1 MFLTLV
7 GISQIEWKLPSSY
20 TFRIYSSLP
29 SIALPQ
35 GQYLQG
41 SPSYSCMESTTK
53 APIVVFRGKIWQNDL
68 VTSFRPGQL
77 EILLPLLHGKHVCAR
92 MATSAGKSLCLFLA
106 PRAIG
111 ERALGIIISPL
122 NALMDQQVYIHCNK
136 LLKTVVNMMQ
146 IDMLILCRKVQT
158 LSDVGV
164 TAVHV
169 DLHTSFEDVAA
180 GKFRFGEQTFNSS
193 TKK

>member
-1 MFLTLV
+1 MC
-7 GISQIEWKLPSSY
+7 SSSCPLLGGCAS
-20 TFRIYSSLP
+20 TECAGKRRLEA
-29 SIALPQ
+29 AL
-35 GQYLQG
+35 L
-41 SPSYSCMESTTK
+41 SYFK
-53 APIVVFRGKIWQNDL
+53 F
-68 VTSFRPGQL
+68 TSFRPGQL
-77 EILLPLLHGKHVCAR
+77 ETLLPLLHGKDVFAR
-92 MATSAGKSLCLFLA
+92 MATGAGKSLWLFLA
-106 PRAIG
+106 PLAIG

-122 NALMDQQVYIHCNK
+122 NALMDQQVYIHCNM

-169 DLHTSFEDVAA
+169 DLHTSFEDVTA
-180 GKFRFGEQTFNSS
+180 GKFCFGEQIFHSS